1 MKMSNLALT
10 IMLISGVSTT
20 VSAGQLSATPG
31 ADSASAKTDQPL
43 PGKVIAEGQQAPAEI
58 NSPAVDSPSAS
69 AAAAIPP
76 QTFTPEQESRIEVLT
91 HKYLL
96 THPEILM
103 EISQALE
110 NKQHVQQITEI
121 TQAVLRNQDSLMS
134 NKFMPS
140 FGPADAKVAFFEFFD
155 YQCSACAKQAPV
167 IASLMNANPQVRY
180 VFEEWPISAPKWTA
194 SLSAAET
201 GLKVWQQKGGDAY
214 LAYHNGLFGTGRN
227 EGRLTTEDISTVV
240 GVAGQLKENN
250 DGIIDGL
257 SQTDALAQQLGLSGT
272 PGMIVMPVSGANPEN
287 VTVILG
293 GTDQKT
299 LQAAIDKAGL
309 VNTPE
314 IPEEKEASQ

>member
-1 MKMSNLALT
+1 MKMSNLALA
-10 IMLISGVSTT
+10 IMLFSGVSTT
-20 VSAGQLSATPG
+20 VSAEQLSATPS
-31 ADSASAKTDQPL
+31 ADLASSHTEQSL
-43 PGKVIAEGQQAPAEI
+43 PGKIITEGQQAPAEI
-58 NSPAVDSPSAS
+58 NRPAVDSPSAS
-69 AAAAIPP
+69 VAAAIPT
-76 QTFTPEQESRIEVLT
+76 QIFTPEQEARIEVLT

-103 EISQALE
+103 EMSQTLE
-110 NKQHVQQITEI
+110 SKQYVQQITEI
-121 TQAVLRNQDSLMS
+121 TQAVIRNQDTLTG

-140 FGPADAKVAFFEFFD
+140 FGPADAKVAVFEFFD

-201 GLKVWQQKGGDAY
+201 GLKIWQQKGGDAY

-227 EGRLTTEDISTVV
+227 EGRLTTEDISTVA
-240 GVAGQLKENN
+240 GVAGQLKDNN

-257 SQTDALAQQLGLSGT
+257 SHTDTLAQELGLSGT
-272 PGMIVMPVSGANPEN
+272 PGMIVMPLSGATPEN

-293 GTDQKT
+293 GTDLQT
-299 LQAAIDKAGL
+299 LQAAIDKAGSA
-309 VNTPE
+309 NIPATPE
-314 IPEEKEASQ
+314 GTEVSK